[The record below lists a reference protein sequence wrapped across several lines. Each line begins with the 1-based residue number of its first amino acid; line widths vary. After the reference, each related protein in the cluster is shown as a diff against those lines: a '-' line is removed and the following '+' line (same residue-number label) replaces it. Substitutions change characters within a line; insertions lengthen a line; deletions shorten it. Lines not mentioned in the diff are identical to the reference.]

1 MLKIRLSMGG
11 VRKRPVYKIVVAD
24 SRFPR
29 DGRFI
34 EKVGFFN
41 PLLPKTKKERVN
53 LQVERIKHWISK
65 GAKPT
70 LRVSRILGEAE
81 VFPMPPKGNN
91 PLKAIPKKDRKKDK
105 SESEKPAVE
114 VAKTEPKK
122 EESKKEA
129 PKAAKPKAESKKE
142 ETKKDTVP
150 KTKKERVNLE
160 VERIKHWISKG
171 AKPTLR
177 VSRILGEA
185 EVYPMPPKGNNPL
198 KAIPKKDRK
207 KDKSEGEKPIAEGVK
222 AEPKKEE
229 PKKEAPKA
237 ATPKAEPKK
246 EEPKKE

>member
-11 VRKRPVYKIVVAD
+11 AKKRPVYKIVVAD
-24 SRFPR
+24 SKFPR

-53 LQVERIKHWISK
+53 LEVERIKHWISK

-105 SESEKPAVE
+105 TESDKPATYV
-114 VAKTEPKK
+114 P
-122 EESKKEA
+122 
-129 PKAAKPKAESKKE
+129 
-142 ETKKDTVP
+142 KKDTAP
-150 KTKKERVNLE
+150 KT
-160 VERIKHWISKG
+160 
-171 AKPTLR
+171 
-177 VSRILGEA
+177 
-185 EVYPMPPKGNNPL
+185 
-198 KAIPKKDRK
+198 
-207 KDKSEGEKPIAEGVK
+207 
-222 AEPKKEE
+222 EPKKEE

-237 ATPKAEPKK
+237 AAVSKK
-246 EEPKKE
+246 EEPKKK

>member
-53 LQVERIKHWISK
+53 L
-65 GAKPT
+65 
-70 LRVSRILGEAE
+70 
-81 VFPMPPKGNN
+81 
-91 PLKAIPKKDRKKDK
+91 
-105 SESEKPAVE
+105 
-114 VAKTEPKK
+114 
-122 EESKKEA
+122 
-129 PKAAKPKAESKKE
+129 
-142 ETKKDTVP
+142 
-150 KTKKERVNLE
+150 E

-185 EVYPMPPKGNNPL
+185 EVYPMPPKGNNPQ
-198 KAIPKKDRK
+198 KAIPKKERK
-207 KDKSEGEKPIAEGVK
+207 KDKS
-222 AEPKKEE
+222 EPKKEE
-229 PKKEAPKA
+229 PKKEAPKEA
-237 ATPKAEPKK
+237 APKSEPKK
-246 EEPKKE
+246 EEPKKEAPKEVAPKSEPKKEEPKKK